1 MRRRAL
7 IEIDI
12 YPQSNRIPTPKFHL
26 PLGVAAGEMAL
37 FHEDLQRNCNVGAL
51 SICDIYRV
59 NTSQERLIG
68 LSQPVCLLRLGSNKL

>member
-1 MRRRAL
+1 MFTH
-7 IEIDI
+7 
-12 YPQSNRIPTPKFHL
+12 NPTVYLHPSFHL

-59 NTSQERLIG
+59 NTSQERLVG
-68 LSQPVCLLRLGSNKL
+68 LSWFAVLG